1 MSDYLDIIHQHIN
14 TYNKLKKEYPDL
26 ARAAQPLAPP
36 AAPITGRDH
45 ELQDLRLGLRNPEK
59 ANVILL
65 GDPGSGKTAL
75 VQGFSYSPKSTQYL
89 TLSVDVERLAADP
102 NGDKDAEMAN
112 GLLNLVEQTKQ
123 FSQRTDII
131 VILFIDEFHRIAMIS
146 PSAVESLKPILE
158 KSAVN
163 GFRVIAAT
171 TFEEYNE
178 WIAKNRALDQR
189 LLRMDL
195 PELSKDAVINIL
207 KLRAKKH
214 GVDKMASPDIY
225 GEIYDTSKEI
235 LISNS
240 QPRASIDILMNVVG
254 NMTKNEYMKN
264 GKLIREYA
272 TPKELNINSKY
283 SLSRPLLNRVIQRS
297 YGIDIDN
304 KIDIRNV
311 RKALRS
317 RIFNQTQAVEMV
329 ISRLEMA
336 LAGFNDPT
344 RPKISFLSTGPTGVG
359 KSCLDAYPLASPVE
373 DGYILT
379 KNIKVGDKVFGRRGQ
394 VETVTGVYRH
404 PQETVYRVS
413 LMDGR
418 QIDCAGD
425 HLWMYKSRHGS
436 DAKKWKV
443 LPTKELIKKKIAI
456 PQKNGRIDHQF
467 VIPQSEAVDRPARK
481 YKLDPY
487 VMGALLGNGSF
498 IRDKK
503 VDGEWVQGYK
513 SLHFSSADE
522 ETVALLAKLMGVK
535 YIPKSKYNDQDYGW
549 YFVTGT
555 YGKDKYKHLSINEAL
570 SQVPELINKYS
581 GEKFIPDMYKFG
593 SIDQRWALIQGLFD
607 TDGTIDNTTRYNISY
622 STTSKRLADD
632 LREVLWSLGI
642 PTSINKHSNARDGKP
657 SDMFEYDIHVKV
669 MNKDKAKFFRLGRKK
684 QRALEATKVVK
695 KREKKFDTVAIKSIE
710 KLPKKADMTCIMVD
724 DPEHLY
730 LVGKEYVVTHNTEL
744 AKVASEALQIPL
756 KRFDMSRYPRPED
769 AVDFANQLANA
780 AWSAPNAYILID
792 EAEKSTREC
801 MNILLQVLDDA
812 RLTSPNNPNRVIS
825 FAGNIINLTTNVA
838 SEVYQHEARFSAHKL
853 ANGEQKSDTK
863 LIYQALSDT
872 DEFETAVL
880 GRIDVII
887 PFSPLP
893 RTAMASIAKREL
905 DTNLSIAETRNRPI
919 FVSPDIIP
927 YIVIDKTS
935 NDSEQGGARDAKR
948 NIKNIV
954 IQQLAKYLAEDRKQR
969 PITIRLDQTPR
980 FRDRSIADPDV
991 ANVTIDE
998 CYEMATIDSWLAGL
1012 SKRIGVPIANKG
1024 CYVPLSMNPKD
1035 FLKRVIALVK
1045 TGSTSV
1051 KTSIDIT
1058 KTVVIDG
1065 NADID
1070 VAGDKKKLVN

>member
-1 MSDYLDIIHQHIN
+1 
-14 TYNKLKKEYPDL
+14 
-26 ARAAQPLAPP
+26 
-36 AAPITGRDH
+36 
-45 ELQDLRLGLRNPEK
+45 
-59 ANVILL
+59 
-65 GDPGSGKTAL
+65 
-75 VQGFSYSPKSTQYL
+75 
-89 TLSVDVERLAADP
+89 
-102 NGDKDAEMAN
+102 
-112 GLLNLVEQTKQ
+112 
-123 FSQRTDII
+123 
-131 VILFIDEFHRIAMIS
+131 
-146 PSAVESLKPILE
+146 
-158 KSAVN
+158 
-163 GFRVIAAT
+163 
-171 TFEEYNE
+171 
-178 WIAKNRALDQR
+178 
-189 LLRMDL
+189 
-195 PELSKDAVINIL
+195 
-207 KLRAKKH
+207 
-214 GVDKMASPDIY
+214 
-225 GEIYDTSKEI
+225 
-235 LISNS
+235 
-240 QPRASIDILMNVVG
+240 
-254 NMTKNEYMKN
+254 
-264 GKLIREYA
+264 
-272 TPKELNINSKY
+272 
-283 SLSRPLLNRVIQRS
+283 
-297 YGIDIDN
+297 
-304 KIDIRNV
+304 
-311 RKALRS
+311 
-317 RIFNQTQAVEMV
+317 
-329 ISRLEMA
+329 
-336 LAGFNDPT
+336 
-344 RPKISFLSTGPTGVG
+344 
-359 KSCLDAYPLASPVE
+359 
-373 DGYILT
+373 
-379 KNIKVGDKVFGRRGQ
+379 
-394 VETVTGVYRH
+394 
-404 PQETVYRVS
+404 
-413 LMDGR
+413 
-418 QIDCAGD
+418 
-425 HLWMYKSRHGS
+425 
-436 DAKKWKV
+436 
-443 LPTKELIKKKIAI
+443 
-456 PQKNGRIDHQF
+456 
-467 VIPQSEAVDRPARK
+467 
-481 YKLDPY
+481 
-487 VMGALLGNGSF
+487 
-498 IRDKK
+498 
-503 VDGEWVQGYK
+503 
-513 SLHFSSADE
+513 
-522 ETVALLAKLMGVK
+522 
-535 YIPKSKYNDQDYGW
+535 
-549 YFVTGT
+549 
-555 YGKDKYKHLSINEAL
+555 
-570 SQVPELINKYS
+570 
-581 GEKFIPDMYKFG
+581 MYKFG
-593 SIDQRWALIQGLFD
+593 SIEQRWALVQGLFD
-607 TDGTIDNTTRYNISY
+607 TDGTIENTTRYNISY

-642 PTSINKHSNARDGKP
+642 PTSINKWSNSRKDKP
-657 SDMFEYDIHVKV
+657 SDSFEYDIHVKV

-684 QRALEATKVVK
+684 QRAIEATKVVK

-710 KLPKKADMTCIMVD
+710 KLPEQDEMVCIMVD

-730 LVGKEYVVTHNTEL
+730 LIGDDYVVTHNTEL

-769 AVDFANQLANA
+769 SVDFANQLANA

-1012 SKRIGVPIANKG
+1012 SKRMGIPITNKG

-1070 VAGDKKKLVN
+1070 VAGDKAKLVN

>member
-14 TYNKLKKEYPDL
+14 TYNKLKKDYPDL

-112 GLLNLVEQTKQ
+112 GLLNLVDQTKQ

-171 TFEEYNE
+171 TFEEYND

-207 KLRAKKH
+207 KVRAKQH
-214 GVDKMASPDIY
+214 GVDQMASPDIY

-317 RIFNQTQAVEMV
+317 RIFNQTQAVETV

-344 RPKISFLSTGPTGVG
+344 RPKISFLSTGPTGTG
-359 KSCLDAYPLASPVE
+359 KPLVNTELIPAPV
-373 DGYILT
+373 DKGYI
-379 KNIKVGDKVFGRRGQ
+379 KNGDLKVGDKVFGRHGQ
-394 VETVTGVYRH
+394 IETVTGIYPHKDMDIYRL
-404 PQETVYRVS
+404 TLV
-413 LMDGR
+413 DGR
-418 QIDCAGD
+418 YIDCGKD
-425 HLWMYKSRHGS
+425 HLWNYKSRHGNG
-436 DAKKWKV
+436 AKKWKTISTEELMKKKLARPRPNGRVEYNFV
-443 LPTKELIKKKIAI
+443 LP
-456 PQKNGRIDHQF
+456 QN
-467 VIPQSEAVDRPARK
+467 EALQRPAKK
-481 YKLDPY
+481 YRIDPY
-487 VMGALLGNGSF
+487 VIGAFLGNASF
-498 IRDKK
+498 R
-503 VDGEWVQGYK
+503 K
-513 SLHFSSADE
+513 SYIKYSSDDE
-522 ETVALLAKLMGVK
+522 ENVAEIARLLNAKYKQTL
-535 YIPKSKYNDQDYGW
+535 PNRESDYGW
-549 YFVTGT
+549 EFITGKWR
-555 YGKDKYKHLSINEAL
+555 GNQDKLLQTADVLAEA
-570 SQVPELINKYS
+570 PELIGTYS
-581 GEKFIPDMYKFG
+581 GEKFIPDAYKFG
-593 SIDQRWALIQGLFD
+593 SIEQRWALIQGLFD

-642 PTSINKHSNARDGKP
+642 PTSINKWSNARDGKP
-657 SDMFEYDIHVKV
+657 SDTFEYNIHVKV
-669 MNKDKAKFFRLGRKK
+669 MNKDKAKFFRLSRKK
-684 QRALEATKVVK
+684 QRALEATKIVK

-730 LVGKEYVVTHNTEL
+730 VAGKSCIVTHNTEL

-769 AVDFANQLANA
+769 SVDFANQLANA

-991 ANVTIDE
+991 AHVTIDE

-1024 CYVPLSMNPKD
+1024 CYVPLSMNPKE

>member
-14 TYNKLKKEYPDL
+14 TYNKLKKDYPDL
-26 ARAAQPLAPP
+26 ARAAQPLSPP

-195 PELSKDAVINIL
+195 PELSKEAVINIL

-272 TPKELNINSKY
+272 TPNELNINSKY

-359 KSCLDAYPLASPVE
+359 KANRCSALVPTPTKH
-373 DGYILT
+373 GYKRMGDLKI
-379 KNIKVGDKVFGRRGQ
+379 GDKVFGRHGQ
-394 VETVTGVYRH
+394 IEEVTGVY
-404 PQETVYRVS
+404 PQGKKAVYRVS
-413 LMDGR
+413 FMDGR
-418 QIDCAGD
+418 HVDCAAE
-425 HLWMYKSRHGS
+425 HLWTYKSRHGS
-436 DAKKWKV
+436 GAKKWKTV
-443 LPTKELIKKKIAI
+443 TTTELMQKKLAI

-467 VIPQSEAVDRPARK
+467 VIPQAEAVQRPTIDCK
-481 YKLDPY
+481 TDPY
-487 VMGALLGNGSF
+487 VIGAMIGNGILGDNAVS
-498 IRDKK
+498 
-503 VDGEWVQGYK
+503 
-513 SLHFSSADE
+513 FSSNDP
-522 ETVALLAKLMGVK
+522 ETVAELSRLLGTQSFKQEKLNYTWHFV
-535 YIPKSKYNDQDYGW
+535 ISKLSDGR
-549 YFVTGT
+549 
-555 YGKDKYKHLSINEAL
+555 DKLLKTRDVLIE
-570 SQVPELINKYS
+570 VPELIDTRS
-581 GEKFIPDMYKFG
+581 SEKFIPDMYKFG
-593 SIDQRWALIQGLFD
+593 SIEQRWALVQGLFD
-607 TDGTIDNTTRYNISY
+607 TDGTIENTTRYNISY

-642 PTSINKHSNARDGKP
+642 PTSINKWSNSRKDKP
-657 SDMFEYDIHVKV
+657 SDSFEYDIHVKV

-684 QRALEATKVVK
+684 QRAIEATKVVK

-710 KLPKKADMTCIMVD
+710 KLPEQDEMVCIMVD

-730 LVGKEYVVTHNTEL
+730 LIGDDYVVTHNTEL

-769 AVDFANQLANA
+769 SVDFANQLANA

-991 ANVTIDE
+991 ANVTLDE

-1012 SKRIGVPIANKG
+1012 SKRMGIPITNKG

-1070 VAGDKKKLVN
+1070 VAGDKAKLVN

>member
-1 MSDYLDIIHQHIN
+1 MSDYLDVIHQHIN
-14 TYNKLKKEYPDL
+14 TYNKLKKDYPDL
-26 ARAAQPLAPP
+26 ARAAQPLSPP

-75 VQGFSYSPKSTQYL
+75 VQGFSYSPQSTQYL

-112 GLLNLVEQTKQ
+112 GLLNLVEQTKK

-171 TFEEYNE
+171 TFEEYND

-207 KLRAKKH
+207 KVRAKEH

-359 KSCLDAYPLASPVE
+359 KAENNARFLPSPVNK
-373 DGYILT
+373 GYIQVG
-379 KNIKVGDKVFGRRGQ
+379 KIKVGDKVFGQHGQ
-394 VETVTGVYRH
+394 IETVTGVYPH
-404 PQETVYRVS
+404 PQEDVYRVS
-413 LMDGR
+413 FMDGR
-418 QIDCAGD
+418 YVDCAGD
-425 HLWMYKSRHGS
+425 HLWQYKSRHGS
-436 DAKKWKV
+436 GAKHWKV
-443 LPTKELIKKKIAI
+443 LSTKELIKKKIAI

-467 VIPQSEAVDRPARK
+467 VIPQAEAVQRPAQK

-487 VMGALLGNGSF
+487 VMGALLGNGCFTRLHEALDFSSM
-498 IRDKK
+498 DEAT
-503 VDGEWVQGYK
+503 VSEMAHLLNLGYK
-513 SLHFSSADE
+513 HATATASNYSWNF
-522 ETVALLAKLMGVK
+522 
-535 YIPKSKYNDQDYGW
+535 I
-549 YFVTGT
+549 TGRQQ
-555 YGKDKYKHLSINEAL
+555 KKNIKYKLLDTVDAL
-570 SQVPELINKYS
+570 SQVPELIDTHS
-581 GEKFIPDMYKFG
+581 GTKFIPDIYKFG

-607 TDGTIDNTTRYNISY
+607 TDGTIEGSDRYNVSY

-632 LREVLWSLGI
+632 IREVLWSLGI
-642 PTSINKHSNARDGKP
+642 PTSIAKHSNARPNKP
-657 SDMFEYDIHVKV
+657 RDTFEYDIHVKV
-669 MNKDKAKFFRLGRKK
+669 MNKDKAQFFRLGRKK
-684 QRALEATKVVK
+684 ERAIEATKVVK
-695 KREKKFDTVAIKSIE
+695 KREKKFDTVMIKSIE
-710 KLPKKADMTCIMVD
+710 KLPEKADMTCIMVD

-730 LVGKEYVVTHNTEL
+730 LTGKDYVVTHNTEL

-769 AVDFANQLANA
+769 SVDFANQLANA

-853 ANGEQKSDTK
+853 ANGEQKSDPK

-880 GRIDVII
+880 GRIDVIV

-1035 FLKRVIALVK
+1035 FLTRVIALVK